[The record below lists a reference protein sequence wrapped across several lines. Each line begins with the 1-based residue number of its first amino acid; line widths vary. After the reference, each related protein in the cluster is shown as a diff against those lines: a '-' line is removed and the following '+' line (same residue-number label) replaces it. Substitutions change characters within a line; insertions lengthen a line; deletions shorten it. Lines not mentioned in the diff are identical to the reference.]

1 MLPPFVYGPP
11 ILPLS
16 KSNLGTVGFIY
27 ELIAGEA
34 GRPLPYQIPPFHVD
48 VRDIA
53 RAHVRALE
61 LPPPAAGEKLE
72 DRRFLISSSDI
83 MTWDVAA
90 KHLFEARPALR
101 DRLPAFDKAAEL
113 PGPLSKNDTTR
124 AKKVLGITEY
134 IDWRKTLEDT
144 VDSLLEAEKTWA

>member
-27 ELIAGEA
+27 GLIAGEA
-34 GRPLPYQIPPFHVD
+34 ERPLPYQIPPFHVD

-61 LPPPAAGEKLE
+61 LPPSAAGADREEK
-72 DRRFLISSSDI
+72 RFLVSSPDV

-90 KHLFEARPALR
+90 RHLYEARPALR

-113 PGPLSKNDTTR
+113 PGPLSKNDTAR